1 MSEVIYKHIH
11 LENFCNHKEFDADFP
26 YNAIV
31 SGYNKQGKSSILN
44 AILVV
49 LTGKLA
55 NNADAGDSIR
65 PHDLVG
71 NRIDNVEVRIDLTV
85 GIDKSEYVLT
95 MIQKQKWV
103 KKRGNEEAEFQGNE
117 NVYEISGIPKRA
129 KDFKQFIDE
138 NICPVDVLNYCVNPN
153 AFLSH
158 NNKDRRAL
166 VLGLAKSFT
175 DDDVIASDPRFEEL
189 RNDLKIGTIDDLMK
203 RSKQTNTALK
213 KTLEELP
220 ARIDEVSKQ
229 IVDYDFSSLELER
242 NALNEEL
249 AKIAKKEEEKVALNG
264 QIMQAK
270 FDLSEIENRLTS
282 DVKEKQNNIRVQI
295 IELNSKLRSL
305 NDDIAKLEGE
315 KEKAAGLISNN
326 ETAIKEAEKQMQI
339 ASDKVFDG
347 TSMICSKCGQPLP
360 FQRIEELKNDF
371 EKSRQDE
378 MSRLADY
385 MESLKNGAK
394 NASDHVTEYESKII
408 YVATEKSEIEKQIQ
422 EKENEAAQLIICD
435 PTKDSTYKA
444 KMDEITALQS
454 KSDEYAQD
462 DGKSEINAKIK
473 EIESKLAQAEANN
486 RAEERI
492 EHLKAEKKIVAQ
504 NILNQ
509 ERIIALLE
517 DYNRAKIAMLED
529 SVNSF
534 FEIIKWRFFEKQING
549 SYSEVCK
556 ATVDG
561 EDYDRLLNKSD
572 RLLCQLDLI
581 MGFQKAYGVALPLL
595 MDDTESVDADRIPK
609 IDGHQMI
616 LFMRDDNELRVDEW
630 S

>member
-1 MSEVIYKHIH
+1 MREVIYKHIH

-138 NICPVDVLNYCVNPN
+138 NICPVDSLNYCINPN

-220 ARIDEVSKQ
+220 ARIDEVNKQ
-229 IVDYDFSSLELER
+229 IVDYDFSSLER
-242 NALNEEL
+242 
-249 AKIAKKEEEKVALNG
+249 K
-264 QIMQAK
+264 
-270 FDLSEIENRLTS
+270 
-282 DVKEKQNNIRVQI
+282 
-295 IELNSKLRSL
+295 
-305 NDDIAKLEGE
+305 
-315 KEKAAGLISNN
+315 
-326 ETAIKEAEKQMQI
+326 
-339 ASDKVFDG
+339 SDKFPYRKFHIFHIGAFRMRMCKVF
-347 TSMICSKCGQPLP
+347 Q
-360 FQRIEELKNDF
+360 
-371 EKSRQDE
+371 
-378 MSRLADY
+378 Y
-385 MESLKNGAK
+385 NGAV
-394 NASDHVTEYESKII
+394 H
-408 YVATEKSEIEKQIQ
+408 
-422 EKENEAAQLIICD
+422 C
-435 PTKDSTYKA
+435 
-444 KMDEITALQS
+444 M
-454 KSDEYAQD
+454 
-462 DGKSEINAKIK
+462 
-473 EIESKLAQAEANN
+473 
-486 RAEERI
+486 
-492 EHLKAEKKIVAQ
+492 
-504 NILNQ
+504 
-509 ERIIALLE
+509 
-517 DYNRAKIAMLED
+517 
-529 SVNSF
+529 
-534 FEIIKWRFFEKQING
+534 NG
-549 SYSEVCK
+549 VSQPF
-556 ATVDG
+556 A
-561 EDYDRLLNKSD
+561 
-572 RLLCQLDLI
+572 
-581 MGFQKAYGVALPLL
+581 
-595 MDDTESVDADRIPK
+595 
-609 IDGHQMI
+609 ID
-616 LFMRDDNELRVDEW
+616 
-630 S
+630 